1 MRFISGE
8 RLKNL
13 AAASI
18 LSGLIAGA
26 ICALTSPVN
35 SAAGVTI
42 SVNRDTKGDRLP
54 PSPVVK
60 PSRHNSIKNEKP
72 ASKQTLL
79 GCEPAF
85 SPFAHPAHAQIFR
98 HCAA

>member
-1 MRFISGE
+1 MRFIYGE
-8 RLKNL
+8 RLKRV
-13 AAASI
+13 AAAVI
-18 LSGLIAGA
+18 LSGLIAGV

-42 SVNRDTKGDRLP
+42 SVNRDVKGDRLP
-54 PSPVVK
+54 LTPVVR
-60 PSRHNSIKNEKP
+60 PTRHNSNSTDKP
-72 ASKQTLL
+72 TSKALM

-85 SPFAHPAHAQIFR
+85 SPFAHPAHAQIFT